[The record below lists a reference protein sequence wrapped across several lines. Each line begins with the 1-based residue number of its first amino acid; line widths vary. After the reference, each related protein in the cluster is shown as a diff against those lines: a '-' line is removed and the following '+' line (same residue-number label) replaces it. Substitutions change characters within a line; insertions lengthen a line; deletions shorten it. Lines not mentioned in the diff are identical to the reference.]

1 MSEASYVTLD
11 ELAAHI
17 GVKVSTIRQWVKRAH
32 IPRHTYIKA
41 GSTYRF
47 CQADVVEALRQED
60 VVGRKATAGL
70 MEAEKKD
77 TPVPVKASSGIED
90 MIKEFDDD
98 C

>member
-11 ELAAHI
+11 ELADHV
-17 GVKVSTIRQWVKRAH
+17 GVKVSTIRQWVKRGH
-32 IPRHTYIKA
+32 IPRQTYIKA

-60 VVGRKATAGL
+60 RGNTSTPEADG
-70 MEAEKKD
+70 MEDARL
-77 TPVPVKASSGIED
+77 TPMVESSGIEE